1 MSDSRRR
8 PPGRHITKRDRG
20 MVRFVGRT
28 GIVTVEEVRL
38 RFAELDEQG
47 GRRLMARSK
56 AYDRLAVLVANGL
69 LRHHREVPGHG
80 VYVAT
85 ARGLAFCEL
94 GLAPARVSLGG
105 LRHELAVARVVAGL
119 ENSFPGL
126 RVLTEREVRRHVHLT
141 GDESYRPKVTRRGLR
156 DARHWP
162 DLAIELTYDN
172 EPWWIAVEVELTAK
186 SAERTRAILDA
197 YDNNNY
203 SRPSRRLLGVVY
215 AVPDNAQ
222 AQRIQRHGHAAAFGT
237 YNSVGLATTVLD
249 GPETPLA
256 AVARLLEPW
265 LAAREAARSAPSE
278 PRTAAAAS
286 RTLGSLRTA
295 N

>member
-1 MSDSRRR
+1 
-8 PPGRHITKRDRG
+8 

-28 GIVTVEEVRL
+28 GMVTVEEIRL
-38 RFAELDEQG
+38 RFAELDEHG
-47 GRRLMARSK
+47 GPRLMARSK

-94 GLAPARVSLGG
+94 GLAPARVSLGA

-119 ENSFPGL
+119 ESSLPGL

-141 GDESYRPKVTRRGLR
+141 GDDSYRPKVTRRGMR

-162 DLAIELTYDN
+162 DLAIELTFDGQ
-172 EPWWIAVEVELTAK
+172 PWWIAVEVELTAK
-186 SAERTRAILDA
+186 SAERTRAILNA
-197 YDNNNY
+197 YDNNNS
-203 SRPSRRLLGVVY
+203 SRPARRLLGVLY

-222 AQRIQRHGHAAAFGT
+222 AQRIERHGHAAAFGT
-237 YNSVGLATTVLD
+237 HTSVGLATTVLD
-249 GPETPLA
+249 GPETPLG
-256 AVARLLEPW
+256 AVARLIEPL
-265 LAAREAARSAPSE
+265 LAAREAARSASSE
-278 PRTAAAAS
+278 PRTAAAAGPA
-286 RTLGSLRTA
+286 LGNLRTA
-295 N
+295 S